1 MTTYTIDIYKTLKDK
16 ESYIDWFNDI
26 KDNVTKVRIDQR
38 LRRVEQGNLGDYKS
52 IEEGLYE
59 FRFFFDAGIR
69 IYFAIKDKKII
80 VLFGGG
86 NKNTQKKDI
95 EIAKQHYKEFKE
107 GKNA

>member
-1 MTTYTIDIYKTLKDK
+1 
-16 ESYIDWFNDI
+16 
-26 KDNVTKVRIDQR
+26 
-38 LRRVEQGNLGDYKS
+38 
-52 IEEGLYE
+52 
-59 FRFFFDAGIR
+59 
-69 IYFAIKDKKII
+69 

>member
-1 MTTYTIDIYKTLKDK
+1 MTLYTIEFYKTPSDK
-16 ESYIDWFNDI
+16 EPYCEWFASI
-26 KDNVTKVRIDQR
+26 KDNIVKARIDQR
-38 LRRVEQGNLGDYKS
+38 LRRVEQGNLGDYKL
-52 IEEGLYE
+52 IEEGLCE

-69 IYFAIKDKKII
+69 IYFAIKDKRII